1 MKKYLL
7 LFLLVPLFFAGC
19 NRWFN
24 REDRLI
30 GSWKLAAAEKKRL
43 FNRDQI
49 ETGYE
54 SGVFSFYDNGQ
65 ARYTEGSLQM
75 EGSWQLRY
83 ISNSA
88 YDING
93 NYSSNSRTVL
103 TLNLVNF
110 QSNKVLNLAFDEC
123 RFNNRDRF
131 IAEYE
136 TLSYSYRY
144 IFERY

>member
-1 MKKYLL
+1 MKRYLL
-7 LFLLVPLFFAGC
+7 LLSIISLFLIGC

-30 GSWKLAAAEKKRL
+30 GSWKLAAAEKKRA
-43 FNRDQI
+43 FNRNPI

-65 ARYTEGSLQM
+65 ARYTEGSLRM
-75 EGSWQLRY
+75 EGNWQLRY
-83 ISNSA
+83 ISNGA
-88 YDING
+88 FDTNG
-93 NYSSNSRTVL
+93 NYHTNSRTVL

-123 RFNNRDRF
+123 RFNHRDRF

-136 TLSYSYRY
+136 TLSYQYRY

>member
-1 MKKYLL
+1 MKRYLL
-7 LFLLVPLFFAGC
+7 LLSILSVSLLGC

-24 REDRLI
+24 QEDRLL
-30 GSWKLAAAEKKRL
+30 GSWKLAAAEKKRI
-43 FNRDQI
+43 FNRNPI

-54 SGVFSFYDNGQ
+54 SGIFSFYDNGQ
-65 ARYTEGSLQM
+65 ARYTDGSLQM

-83 ISNSA
+83 ISNPA

-136 TLSYSYRY
+136 TLSYQYRY